1 MQIKMNLT
9 DTPTSDADMNWNVYV
24 LLFLRR
30 YNLIDILE
38 VTIESGH
45 YMILIEIV
53 DDRLRTNDQVLKDYI
68 DEIREV
74 EWAYYSDSY
83 NLICN
88 AVRNNCM
95 DLYFRIIH
103 RNLFK
108 GI

>member
-1 MQIKMNLT
+1 
-9 DTPTSDADMNWNVYV
+9 
-24 LLFLRR
+24 
-30 YNLIDILE
+30 
-38 VTIESGH
+38 
-45 YMILIEIV
+45 MILIEIV

-95 DLYFRIIH
+95 DCISELFTETYSKVYEFCAGCNAHKNPIIGCLLYTSPSPRD
-103 RNLFK
+103 
-108 GI
+108 